1 MIDMAREGHEEYM
14 KRKIAE
20 EEASL
25 EDFPPSFDNVNNPL
39 HYNKGGVEC
48 IDAIRAALGSE
59 LFQGYCNGNTI
70 KYLWR
75 HRYKG
80 KPLEDLRKAQF
91 YLERLILEQENEQD
105 DS

>member
-1 MIDMAREGHEEYM
+1 MAREGYEAYM
-14 KRKIAE
+14 KRKMAE
-20 EEASL
+20 EEASMEYFL
-25 EDFPPSFDNVNNPL
+25 PGFDNVNNPP

-48 IDAIRAALGSE
+48 IEAIRAALGPE

-91 YLERLILEQENEQD
+91 YLERLILEQEHDKQD
-105 DS
+105 GS

>member
-1 MIDMAREGHEEYM
+1 M
-14 KRKIAE
+14 KRKLKE
-20 EEASL
+20 V
-25 EDFPPSFDNVNNPL
+25 DPVNNPP

-48 IDAIRAALGSE
+48 IEAIRAALGPE

>member
-1 MIDMAREGHEEYM
+1 MIDMIREGHEAFM
-14 KRKIAE
+14 KRKLKE
-20 EEASL
+20 VDL
-25 EDFPPSFDNVNNPL
+25 VNNPP